1 MKTHLNLMPMHYRRG
16 QLIRRRLKQWSVL
29 WLLTAGFTVLL
40 GWTQWTQYQ
49 TGASRLASL
58 RVRYEP
64 IEAIKGEVAD
74 LQERIDALQRRESLA
89 LSLADERSML
99 GLVGLLSQAKQA
111 CDGRISIG
119 RLNLVRSG
127 NRQTATSVLTLTG
140 VAPDDIIVSRFANA
154 LRAANAFAAV
164 DLKST
169 ANATVG
175 NKKARSYTMECT
187 F

>member
-1 MKTHLNLMPMHYRRG
+1 MKTYLNLMPMHYRRG

-29 WLLTAGFTVLL
+29 WLLTAGCAALL

-64 IEAIKGEVAD
+64 IEAIKGDVAE

-99 GLVGLLSQAKQA
+99 GLVGLLSQAKQS

-119 RLNLVRSG
+119 RLSLVRSG
-127 NRQTATSVLTLTG
+127 TSEAAISVLTLNG
-140 VAPDDIIVSRFANA
+140 VAPDDIIVSRFASA
-154 LRAANAFAAV
+154 LRAANAFTSV

-169 ANATVG
+169 ARATVG
-175 NKKARSYTMECT
+175 KNEARSYTMECT